1 VALETSA
8 EQPVPVRTVL
18 QAVGGWIGRLG
29 RVWVEG
35 QIAELSRR
43 GSTVYLT
50 LRDPIAAV
58 SVRVIAP
65 RQVYDDAGEPAE
77 GARIVINARPDFN
90 ASRGSFALSA
100 LEIKAVGIGELL
112 ARLERLRRELAA
124 EGLFSSERKR
134 KLPFL
139 PRVIGLI
146 CGRDSA
152 AQRDVQENAARRWP
166 AVQFRVEQV
175 AVQGVYAV
183 AEVTDALHR
192 LDADADVDVIVIAR
206 GGGSIEDLLPFS
218 DESLVRA
225 VAACRK
231 PVVSAIGHEQDTPLL
246 DYVADLRAS
255 TPTDAAKRVVPDVA
269 EQLKQIRDLRERGR
283 RCVTGWLDRELAWLE
298 SVRSRPALAD
308 PVRELERQAEQIDAL
323 RRRTRVSVEA
333 SLSRGKDDLSHIKAR
348 LLALSPAST
357 LRRGYAIVQRADD
370 KSVIRGAS
378 ETKQDDELVVRFETD
393 QITVR
398 VGPIGLSPCQKSSP
412 MRRPARNSPRWSSG
426 WRPAAWPS
434 SSPLSY
440 GSAAR
445 SWPRSASSGWMVPVP
460 GWPPPSPNSGR
471 RATRTPKRLS
481 DPSLI
486 TAWPGSFC
494 AYRQV
499 SVNESS

>member
-58 SVRVIAP
+58 SVRVIAA

-90 ASRGSFALSA
+90 ASRGSFALAA

-166 AVQFRVEQV
+166 AVRFRVEQV
-175 AVQGVYAV
+175 AVQGSYAV

-192 LDADADVDVIVIAR
+192 LDADAEVDVIVIAR

-323 RRRTRVSVEA
+323 RRRTRVCVEA
-333 SLSRGKDDLSHIKAR
+333 SLTRGKDDLAHISAR

-370 KSVIRGAS
+370 KKVVRAATD
-378 ETKQDDELVVRFETD
+378 TKQDDELTVRFETD
-393 QITVR
+393 QITVH
-398 VGPIGLSPCQKSSP
+398 
-412 MRRPARNSPRWSSG
+412 
-426 WRPAAWPS
+426 
-434 SSPLSY
+434 
-440 GSAAR
+440 
-445 SWPRSASSGWMVPVP
+445 
-460 GWPPPSPNSGR
+460 
-471 RATRTPKRLS
+471 
-481 DPSLI
+481 
-486 TAWPGSFC
+486 
-494 AYRQV
+494 V
-499 SVNESS
+499 SEQQSNG